1 MKRLLLLLAACGGAA
16 PDAKKPAPPP
26 AKPASGPVDV
36 AWDKLEGPV
45 KEVTVKAADA
55 TLAPKIQTLLAGQI
69 GKPLD
74 RGALRDQVSQVFAM
88 QGVGD
93 VLVRGIQ
100 RDDGIT
106 LELEIT
112 PQPAVHALTATQA
125 DGTAVPLPGQL
136 AAAIGL
142 PLDPVLLDTVAGQ
155 LRDHFVGDGYP
166 DAAARWT
173 TKPVGSQVDVAL
185 VVTPGTRVVIDHVDL
200 AGNAHAK
207 AADLLKA
214 MDLPAGPW
222 NQARVER
229 AALQID
235 AYYYDHG
242 FVNVS
247 VDTPVPSAAP
257 KFTIKEGDQF
267 KIGKL
272 SIKDA
277 SPADEKKWLALLGVK
292 KGDVFS
298 RAAMTAGMQKLQDA
312 TKAADITPVTKL
324 DPAKKTIDVSF
335 EIQKSVNPSSK

>member
-1 MKRLLLLLAACGGAA
+1 MWCA
-16 PDAKKPAPPP
+16 PVAHAPPP
-26 AKPASGPVDV
+26 PKAAPAPVDV
-36 AWDKLEGPV
+36 PWDKLEGPV
-45 KEVTVKAADA
+45 KGVTVKAADA
-55 TLAPKIQTLLAGQI
+55 TLAPKIQALLAGAI

-74 RGALRDQVSQVFAM
+74 RSALREQTSKVFAL
-88 QGVGD
+88 QGVSD

-100 RDDGIT
+100 QDDGIT
-106 LELEIT
+106 LELDIT
-112 PQPAVHALTATQA
+112 PQPSVHALTAAQA
-125 DGTAVPLPGQL
+125 DGTSVALPGQL

-142 PLDPVLLDTVAGQ
+142 PLDPVLLDTVAGE

-173 TKPVGSQVDVAL
+173 AKPAGSQVDVAL
-185 VVTPGTRVVIDHVDL
+185 VVTPGTRVVIDHVEL

-207 AADLLKA
+207 AADLVKA
-214 MDLPAGPW
+214 MDLPPGPW

-242 FVNVS
+242 YVNVS
-247 VDTPVPSAAP
+247 VATPAPSPAP

-272 SIKDA
+272 SIKDTP
-277 SPADEKKWLALLGVK
+277 PADEKKWLVLLGVK

-312 TKAADITPVTKL
+312 TKAADITPVTNL
-324 DPAKKTIDVSF
+324 DPAKKTIDITF
-335 EIQKSVNPSSK
+335 EVQKSVSPTSKYSSGLWPSRP